1 MTANATT
8 CPGCGAPV
16 TGRFCSACGYPLE
29 GAKCSGCGGEL
40 VSGAGFCHRCGTPV
54 GAALARARAQAGPRP
69 RGNAPIPWI
78 VGGLAV
84 VAMIVLVAAQS
95 ASDPAAD
102 SGAVS
107 LSSGAPMVRGP
118 DLSTMTPRERADR
131 LFNRVMSYHERGVTD
146 SVAFFADMGI
156 RAYEMLPSLDA
167 DARYDMGRIAEVA
180 GNASLARAQS
190 DTILRESP
198 THLLGLTLGARAAR
212 LAGDDRAARAYDQR
226 LIAAETAE
234 RQKDLLEYQRH
245 AADIDEALRTA
256 RRQRP

>member
-107 LSSGAPMVRGP
+107 LSSGAPMVRGH

-146 SVAFFADMGI
+146 RVAFFADMGI

-167 DARYDMGRIAEVA
+167 
-180 GNASLARAQS
+180 
-190 DTILRESP
+190 
-198 THLLGLTLGARAAR
+198 
-212 LAGDDRAARAYDQR
+212 
-226 LIAAETAE
+226 
-234 RQKDLLEYQRH
+234 
-245 AADIDEALRTA
+245 
-256 RRQRP
+256 